1 MDCEYREAIDVT
13 PWHGDVFDHPD
24 YKYICTLSGK
34 EVIPFIQC
42 RRCWRR
48 NDQQAEVT
56 KR

>member
-13 PWHGDVFDHPD
+13 PWHGDVFAHPD

-42 RRCWRR
+42 RRCLKRERQR
-48 NDQQAEVT
+48 NGGVS
-56 KR
+56 